1 MFPGFLCQEY
11 LKYTRANPA
20 GEDEQLG
27 EAAEPPTKGT
37 CLALKPGDSSTSGSV
52 LALEESP
59 LCFGADGF
67 LISYSDWPN
76 SCPQLLEY

>member
-52 LALEESP
+52 LALEESLQFKVRTKSP
-59 LCFGADGF
+59 
-67 LISYSDWPN
+67 SY
-76 SCPQLLEY
+76 LAV